1 MSWTAC
7 AFVIVLG
14 LSEATMVRVARARG
28 SRQGALARQAG
39 LIGILVSVGIMLILA
54 IVPITMPF
62 ALSAIFLDPG
72 DPATEEVTQ
81 LAAALLLI
89 AAFFGVFDGLQAVAT
104 RALRGLRDTVVP
116 VWFAAFGYWAD
127 ELRGLGTGGDRPDG
141 RAWINHLLLN
151 TQLLPESARTSHGYF
166 NDVTITLMP
175 LERAQAE
182 AQLAGLVALYRSG
195 MDAPAPLLPG
205 TAWAVLAELDVRST
219 FENEV
224 AGSMPATRLYHTMP
238 DSLALQAY
246 AETLWSLLRETAE
259 VTIDD

>member
-1 MSWTAC
+1 
-7 AFVIVLG
+7 V
-14 LSEATMVRVARARG
+14 
-28 SRQGALARQAG
+28 
-39 LIGILVSVGIMLILA
+39 
-54 IVPITMPF
+54 
-62 ALSAIFLDPG
+62 
-72 DPATEEVTQ
+72 
-81 LAAALLLI
+81 
-89 AAFFGVFDGLQAVAT
+89 
-104 RALRGLRDTVVP
+104 LRDHGDQ
-116 VWFAAFGYWAD
+116 GYYFWSPSKLFDKVTKKNPWQSYSISAKRI
-127 ELRGLGTGGDRPDG
+127 LP
-141 RAWINHLLLN
+141 AWINHLLLN